1 VLGAMLSGGKLF
13 DEGQYGCIFTPPLE
27 CKTKTKQVLAEDGSE
42 LPLSKLILTDDA
54 EHEYGISKVIRQ
66 IPLWKNYFVVSES
79 ICEPAAQQKDKELK
93 DCPVLDTYKLSDF
106 RILSMPYGGVPL
118 NLYRIDLAKFDF
130 MAFIT
135 HFIEA
140 GALMNLFGVVHRD
153 IHQGNILVDDE
164 HVPRIID
171 FNLAIFA
178 QKPVTTSLLTHTYNV
193 VTGQEPPDSTLVN
206 AIHLGHNAERVIDSI
221 INKKPI
227 MRKIRNILGISAD
240 AQLQTLEKFYLDSK
254 SVKSGNSAG
263 WFNNYWRTID
273 SWAIGVNIIIL
284 ILKLSLWP
292 EFALTL
298 KRVRPKLFPVL
309 KALCEV
315 SPVKRIDC
323 VQALNIIAPNSFIIR
338 KYGKAWLAKVG
349 TA

>member
-13 DEGQYGCIFTPPLE
+13 DDGEYGCIFTPPLE

-118 NLYRIDLAKFDF
+118 NLYRMNLAKLDF
-130 MAFIT
+130 MSFIV
-135 HFIEA
+135 HFIEG
-140 GALMNLFGVVHRD
+140 GALLNLFGIVHRD

-164 HVPRIID
+164 QVPRIID
-171 FNLAIFA
+171 FNLSI
-178 QKPVTTSLLTHTYNV
+178 PVQSNVTANLLSHTYNIT
-193 VTGQEPPDSTLVN
+193 TGQEPPDSTLVN
-206 AIHLGHNAERVIDSI
+206 AISKGYNPERVIESI

-227 MRKIRNILGISAD
+227 IRKIQNILGVNATS
-240 AQLQTLEKFYLDSK
+240 QLQSLEGFYLDSK
-254 SVKSGNSAG
+254 AAKTGNTVK

-273 SWAIGVNIIIL
+273 SWAIGVNILVL
-284 ILKLSLWP
+284 ISKLSLWP
-292 EFALTL
+292 EFSQTL
-298 KRVRPKLFPVL
+298 RRVKPKLFPVL
-309 KALCEV
+309 RGLCEV
-315 SPVKRIDC
+315 SPTKRLDC
-323 VQALNIIAPNSFIIR
+323 VQALNMLSPNSFIIR

-349 TA
+349 ST